1 MMLKEPVI
9 RYLENQNVP
18 KYVDSSWNIDVLFT
32 RQKSK
37 SEMLDGNN
45 LKCCNMQHSII
56 WNRPACV
63 YKFTSHSHIELFQDE
78 NK

>member
-1 MMLKEPVI
+1 MLKEPVI
-9 RYLENQNVP
+9 RYLENQNDP

-37 SEMLDGNN
+37 SEMLDGND
-45 LKCCNMQHSII
+45 LKCCNMQHYLI
-56 WNRPACV
+56 
-63 YKFTSHSHIELFQDE
+63 FTSHIELFQDE

>member
-37 SEMLDGNN
+37 SEMLDGND
-45 LKCCNMQHSII
+45 LKCCNKQH
-56 WNRPACV
+56 
-63 YKFTSHSHIELFQDE
+63 YLKDQQDTSHIYLVVSRWE
-78 NK
+78 